1 MIRIPRTSRILLGAT
16 VIYAVALLYW
26 FSIED
31 VSLNGAIASG
41 LAGTLILTSH
51 LIRVRWGMHTLLGFR
66 ILVFFGLIGLL
77 TGVLAAPLTAF
88 LMVSKV
94 GLHAHVYS
102 DFTLEQVLS
111 VLRVMPVWA
120 LTGLFFGLASG
131 VGIYYWK
138 SSVKGIGINNSN
150 ESQEA

>member
-1 MIRIPRTSRILLGAT
+1 MIRIPRNSRILLGAT
-16 VIYAVALLYW
+16 VIYAVAFLYW
-26 FSIED
+26 FSVED

-41 LAGTLILTSH
+41 LAGSLILTSH
-51 LIRVRWGMHTLLGFR
+51 LSRVRWGMHKLVGFR
-66 ILVFFGLIGLL
+66 ILMFFGLIGLL
-77 TGVLAAPLTAF
+77 SGVLVAPLTAL

-111 VLRVMPVWA
+111 VLRVLPVWA
-120 LTGLFFGLASG
+120 LTGLLFGLASG

-138 SSVKGIGINNSN
+138 SPLEDIGINNSN
-150 ESQEA
+150 ERREA